1 LSGANFTVY
10 LYPEAHI
17 LPRSLRLL
25 DAAARYTGRETA
37 GWQKAVEPRGRPF
50 FRQAPD
56 VHFSI
61 SHSGAFWACALGAS
75 LVGLDIQRQKTC
87 DAPMLSRRFFHPQED
102 AVLAAGGYALPT
114 FFEIWTA
121 KESFVK
127 YTGEGILFGLDT
139 FDVTGPL
146 PQGAQLRLLS
156 APPGYSMCLCAAR
169 IDEVTVIR
177 L

>member
-1 LSGANFTVY
+1 MSRENFTVY
-10 LYPEAHI
+10 LYPETHI
-17 LPRSLRLL
+17 LPRPLRLL

-37 GWQKAVEPRGRPF
+37 GWQRAEEACGRPF

-61 SHSGAFWACALGAS
+61 SHSGAFWVCALGAS
-75 LVGLDIQRQKTC
+75 AVGVDIQWHKSC
-87 DAPMLSRRFFHPQED
+87 DAPKLSRRFFHPRED
-102 AVLAAGGYALPT
+102 AALAAAGYALPA
-114 FFEIWTA
+114 FFEIWTS

-127 YTGEGILFGLDT
+127 YTGEGILSGLDT
-139 FDVTGPL
+139 FDVTAPL
-146 PQGAQLRLLS
+146 PQGAQLRPLS

-169 IDEVTVIR
+169 VDEVTVIR

>member
-1 LSGANFTVY
+1 MSGANFTVY
-10 LYPEAHI
+10 LYPETHI
-17 LPRSLRLL
+17 LPRHLRLL

-37 GWQKAVEPRGRPF
+37 GWQREEEESGRPF

-75 LVGLDIQRQKTC
+75 PVGLDIQQQISC
-87 DAPMLSRRFFHPQED
+87 DVSRLSRRFFHPRED
-102 AVLAAGGYALPT
+102 STLAAVEYALPA

-121 KESFVK
+121 KESFIK
-127 YTGEGILFGLDT
+127 YTGEGILSGLDT
-139 FDVTGPL
+139 FDVTAPL
-146 PQGAQLRLLS
+146 PQGAQLRPLS
-156 APPGYSMCLCAAR
+156 APPGYSMCLCAALV
-169 IDEVTVIR
+169 DEVTVIR